1 MAVIGQC
8 SEFASASLDS
18 LNLHRA
24 CEASYYICLTNV
36 NVRVEA
42 TVKITPDDETITLD
56 LRRHLQLQYS
66 FNPGIL
72 FNQASLDARVSRNVT
87 LLFLEASYY
96 AFRNSVYGSWFIQAL
111 NNGLRKYGHILDL
124 MSILTRVNYEVA
136 FEFES
141 LALTA
146 EYSGKK
152 QVPSVVSTL
161 TKDVFFPPKTPPS
174 EPVPS
179 TSCSRPP
186 TP

>member
-1 MAVIGQC
+1 MSVI
-8 SEFASASLDS
+8 AKIRLSAETGGNSRTKIHISWLD
-18 LNLHRA
+18 
-24 CEASYYICLTNV
+24 CCFV
-36 NVRVEA
+36 
-42 TVKITPDDETITLD
+42 LD
-56 LRRHLQLQYS
+56 VVQ
-66 FNPGIL
+66 IL
-72 FNQASLDARVSRNVT
+72 IIDYLS
-87 LLFLEASYY
+87 LLFSLGYY

-179 TSCSRPP
+179 TSCSCPP